1 MALLMKRRFSVNMG
15 SIVKNDNGV
24 QYTPYSTRPAL
35 VYFTRFTKGFPLHAT
50 PSQVEAVTHARS
62 PIQNGVQTKGCMDM
76 VAYMTFQ
83 LKKCPVLPII
93 LSFVE

>member
-1 MALLMKRRFSVNMG
+1 MKFSGKNRTFVTF
-15 SIVKNDNGV
+15 VKVLNLNFV
-24 QYTPYSTRPAL
+24 QKNANKIKTPPRLS
-35 VYFTRFTKGFPLHAT
+35 AT
-50 PSQVEAVTHARS
+50 PFQVEAEAHARS

-83 LKKCPVLPII
+83 LKKCPVLQII